1 MRLRTSDAHRP
12 GFSRRRCGGGFRYLD
27 ASGRALDEQEL
38 PRVRELV
45 IPPAWRDVWICPWP
59 NGHLQAV
66 GTDAAGRRQY
76 LYHEE
81 FRRQREAAK
90 HAHVLEAS
98 ASFPLLR
105 ERVAHSLDERGL
117 TRARVLACSI
127 RLLDLGFLRIGSEG
141 YTRANETY
149 GLSTLLREHVVCHGN
164 EIRIAFPAKH
174 AKRQALSLVDP
185 QAVQVVRAL
194 LRRRQDDPRL
204 FACWEGRAWHTLQSG
219 QLNEALRLLAGLD
232 LTAKDFRTW
241 HATVLAA
248 VGLAISTRA
257 REKSATA
264 RKRAVA
270 RVVSEV
276 SGYLGNTPA
285 VARASYINPLVIER
299 YDAGRTVAA
308 DLDRLGEHRVYG
320 QPATQGAVEEAVRRL
335 LRD

>member
-1 MRLRTSDAHRP
+1 MRLRTSDAHGPGIVRRRRGS
-12 GFSRRRCGGGFRYLD
+12 GFSYAD
-27 ASGRALDEQEL
+27 AAGRALDAEEL
-38 PRVRELV
+38 RRVRALV
-45 IPPAWRDVWICPWP
+45 IPPAWADVWICPWP

-81 FRRQREAAK
+81 FRRRREQAK
-90 HAHVLEAS
+90 HAHVLAAA

-105 ERVAHSLDERGL
+105 ERVARALDARGL
-117 TRARVLACSI
+117 TRARVLACSV

-141 YTRANETY
+141 YARANETY
-149 GLSTLLREHVVCHGN
+149 GLSTLLREHVVCRGD
-164 EIRIAFPAKH
+164 EIRIGFPAKH
-174 AKRQALSLVDP
+174 SKQRTLTLVDP
-185 QAVQVVRAL
+185 QAARVVRAL

-204 FACWEGRAWHTLQSG
+204 FACWERRSWHSLQSG
-219 QLNEALRLLAGLD
+219 QLNEALRDLAGLD

-248 VGLAISTRA
+248 VGLAISTGA
-257 REKSATA
+257 REESAAA
-264 RKRAVA
+264 RSRAVA
-270 RVVSEV
+270 RVVREV

-285 VARASYINPLVIER
+285 VARSSYINPLVIER
-299 YDAGRTVAA
+299 FEAGRTVAA

-335 LRD
+335 LAG